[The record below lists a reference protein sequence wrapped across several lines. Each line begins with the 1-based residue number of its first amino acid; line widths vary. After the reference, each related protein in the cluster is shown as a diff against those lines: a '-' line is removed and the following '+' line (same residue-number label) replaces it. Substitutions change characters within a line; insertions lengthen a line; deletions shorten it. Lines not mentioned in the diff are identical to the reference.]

1 MLSHSQ
7 ASGSWNVRTAR
18 PHRNERNV
26 PTVLGVPAINNTA
39 RKGETGWEDCEPH
52 SNSQWRKELAN
63 EAGAGGSSSQ
73 PGVSRRARDSQELR
87 EEREALI
94 SNVTR
99 CRTEDRTEAKPSIL
113 KSIARAFGRAK
124 PNHISKAKSKRP
136 RLGSTPPISR
146 TPSLVR
152 LPSINREKS
161 NETFERTPSASKH
174 AMITRTASAQ
184 MDVDFQGMQ
193 VHC

>member
-1 MLSHSQ
+1 MQSTMLSHSQ

-39 RKGETGWEDCEPH
+39 RKGETGWEDCET
-52 SNSQWRKELAN
+52 
-63 EAGAGGSSSQ
+63 AGAGGSSSQ
-73 PGVSRRARDSQELR
+73 PGVPRRARDSQELR

-99 CRTEDRTEAKPSIL
+99 CRTEEKPSIL
-113 KSIARAFGRAK
+113 RSIARAFGRAK

-146 TPSLVR
+146 TPSLARV
-152 LPSINREKS
+152 PSINREKS